1 MTALSPGTPIA
12 GRGGLARLAAA
23 LAAGEWRAS
32 IFCFLLLVAFYLAT
46 AAGNLGETDDVY
58 AFAYR
63 AEHFELTR
71 LSDPRLLLYHV
82 AMRLLFLG
90 SQALGLDFGALGLMR
105 GISAL
110 AAAGSLLLVIRIASA
125 DLKLGSAA
133 ALAAGAILASCYG
146 FWRYAAEAE
155 VYLPAIF
162 LILLIFRGLSAL
174 GPDGG
179 RGRSWKAALAAAGW
193 GTMAGLTVLLY
204 QPSVIP
210 LYFAFPLLLAR
221 RSHIAALCGY
231 LLAGGVV
238 VCAGYGIGFLAYW
251 QGTPSVA
258 GFIFFLSQRSG
269 EFIVPPLSL
278 QTVAVSVI
286 RAAFAL
292 GHDIV
297 SANWIFA
304 FDPISGVIQRAFS
317 YNVITEEIFLAKR
330 AGALAYLPLVT
341 LLLLIV
347 LAAGLLVKL
356 WPLSLAR
363 LRDRR
368 VLTLLG
374 WVALNGAI
382 VGRLNPAG
390 VEAWIVLLPPLVL
403 LLAVLVVQPCF
414 DRGAGSWIAG
424 LAAVLFL
431 HNALGGMALVQDP
444 AGEYDRVKGTWVIAE
459 AEPQDLVVVAG
470 NAGLVETL
478 RYLSRTKVA
487 LINVNDAPKLAD
499 SLRQDDLSQLRVLT
513 RGRDFNNVLL
523 HALIKETAAAGGR
536 LILFDDFFE
545 PPPGMQDRPWPAFD
559 RVRALRDEAT
569 KVYDSPGAGATYVL
583 QPPASWRGGGQ

>member
-1 MTALSPGTPIA
+1 MGTEPC
-12 GRGGLARLAAA
+12 AA
-23 LAAGEWRAS
+23 
-32 IFCFLLLVAFYLAT
+32 F
-46 AAGNLGETDDVY
+46 
-58 AFAYR
+58 
-63 AEHFELTR
+63 H
-71 LSDPRLLLYHV
+71 
-82 AMRLLFLG
+82 
-90 SQALGLDFGALGLMR
+90 
-105 GISAL
+105 
-110 AAAGSLLLVIRIASA
+110 A
-125 DLKLGSAA
+125 DLKLGPAA
-133 ALAAGAILASCYG
+133 ALTAGAILASCYG

-174 GPDGG
+174 GRDSDVG
-179 RGRSWKAALAAAGW
+179 RGGKAALAAAGW
-193 GTMAGLTVLLY
+193 GTLAGLAILFY

-238 VCAGYGIGFLAYW
+238 VCAGYAIGFLVYW

-258 GFIFFLSQRSG
+258 GFIAFMSQRSG

-278 QTVAVSVI
+278 RTVAVSLL

-292 GHDIV
+292 GHDIA

-304 FDPISGVIQRAFS
+304 FDAVSGVIQRAFS

-330 AGALAYLPLVT
+330 AGALAYLPLAT
-341 LLLLIV
+341 LLLMVL
-347 LAAGLLVKL
+347 LAAGVLVKL

-368 VLTLLG
+368 VLALLA
-374 WVALNGAI
+374 WVAVNGAI

-403 LLAVLVVQPCF
+403 LLAVLVVQPCC
-414 DRGAGSWIAG
+414 DRGAGRWIAG
-424 LAAVLFL
+424 FAAVLFL

-444 AGEYDRVKGTWVIAE
+444 ASEYDRVKGTWVIAE

-478 RYLSRTKVA
+478 RYLSRAKIA
-487 LINVNDAPKLAD
+487 LISVSDAPKLAD
-499 SLRQDDLSQLRVLT
+499 SLQQDDLSQLRVLT

-545 PPPGMQDRPWPAFD
+545 RPPGLQDRPWPAFD
-559 RVRALRDEAT
+559 RVRALRDAAT
-569 KVYDSPGAGATYVL
+569 KVYDSAGAGATYVL
-583 QPPASWRGGGQ
+583 PLPAAWRGGTQ